1 MKFIPEGPPRYAHQ
15 ARALRKMIETRGV
28 TALLYEPGTGKT
40 APTLDY
46 SSLLALKAPEGEAR
60 VLVIAPLAAL
70 DTWVLQAETYVHH
83 GVDVWAEVV
92 GGKIKQ
98 RAEALAAR
106 GGAPFERGLPRHH
119 GYRRSPA
126 LWTRHNGEQG
136 KGPALPLLD
145 GSRPVRPRLVLCA
158 LGLSSFSSRK
168 AVGSKTMA
176 DVVIDAVKRYR
187 PDLVVVDESHL
198 IKGRSTNVSRAV
210 ARITPIAPRR
220 IILTGTVMPHSP
232 LDVFAQWRFLQPH
245 AFGSS
250 SKPATFG
257 AFQHRYAVMGGFMG
271 REAVSFHRLDEM
283 QEIMAQNA
291 VVATK
296 ADSLDLPPTTDT
308 LVPVHLSRPEAAA
321 YAEMKREL
329 AAQLQSGE
337 LVAVP
342 NRLAQM
348 MRLRQITS
356 GYLPSE
362 GGEILQ
368 VGDSKAQTIK
378 SIVNDTLAG
387 EKRVVIFAHFR
398 PEIAK
403 LEEALSQRG
412 TEVVTISGD
421 TPTQQRQAIRK
432 RFGSDD
438 PARIILIAQT
448 RTMSLAVNELVTA
461 SHAIFASL
469 PLTRDDHEQARAR
482 LDRNGQTRPVTFWYA
497 AAPGSVDEAIM
508 KAHRERTSLE
518 RAVMAHIAGSEEILD
533 QWQAQSA
540 SAQQEET
547 Q

>member
-1 MKFIPEGPPRYAHQ
+1 MKFIPEGPPRFKHQ
-15 ARALRKMIETRGV
+15 TRALVKMIETRGV
-28 TALLYEPGTGKT
+28 AALLYSPGTGKT

-46 SSLLALKAPEGEAR
+46 CSLLALKALEPEREAR

-70 DTWVLQAETYVHH
+70 DTWVLQAETYVHR

-92 GGKIKQ
+92 DGSIKQ

-106 GGAPFERGLPRHH
+106 GGSPFKKDLPRSW
-119 GYRRSPA
+119 GYKRSPA
-126 LWTRHNGEQG
+126 LWTRQDGAQG
-136 KGPALPLLD
+136 PGPHLSVLERTTHPRPTLILSAL
-145 GSRPVRPRLVLCA
+145 A
-158 LGLSSFSSRK
+158 LSSFSSRQ

-187 PDLVVVDESHL
+187 PDLVVIDESHL
-198 IKGRSTNVSRAV
+198 IKSPSSNVSRALSRV
-210 ARITPIAPRR
+210 TPITPRR

-232 LDVFAQWRFLQPH
+232 LDVFAQWRFLAPL
-245 AFGSS
+245 AFGSPGR
-250 SKPATFG
+250 PATFG
-257 AFQHRYAVMGGFMG
+257 GFKNRYAVMGGFMG

-283 QEIMAQNA
+283 QSVMAKNA

-296 ADSLDLPPTTDT
+296 EDSLDLPPTLDT
-308 LVPVHLSRPEAAA
+308 IVPVHLSSAEAEA
-321 YAEMKREL
+321 YVSMKSEL
-329 AAQLQSGE
+329 AAQLESGD
-337 LVAVP
+337 LITVP

-356 GYLPSE
+356 GYLP
-362 GGEILQ
+362 GEDGEVQQ
-368 VGDSKAQTIK
+368 VGESKAKAIR
-378 SIVNDTLAG
+378 SVVNDSLAG

-403 LEEALSQRG
+403 LAEILSEKG
-412 TEVVTISGD
+412 TEVVTITGD
-421 TPTQQRQAIRK
+421 TKPAVRQQIRA

-438 PARIILIAQT
+438 PARIVLVAQT

-497 AAPGSVDEAIM
+497 AAPGSVDEVIM

-518 RAVMAHIAGSEEILD
+518 RAVMAHIAGSTEKLD
-533 QWQAQSA
+533 AWQASSA
-540 SAQQEET
+540 TVQED

>member
-1 MKFIPEGPPRYAHQ
+1 MKFIPEGPPRFKHQ
-15 ARALRKMIETRGV
+15 TRALRKMIETRGIA
-28 TALLYEPGTGKT
+28 ALLYEPGTGKT
-40 APTLDY
+40 CPTLDY
-46 SSLLALKAPEGEAR
+46 CSLLALKAPEREAR

-70 DTWVLQAETYVHH
+70 DTWVLQAETYAHH
-83 GVDVWAEVV
+83 AVDVWAEVV
-92 GGKIKQ
+92 GGSIRQ
-98 RAEALAAR
+98 RAESLAAR
-106 GGAPFERGLPRHH
+106 GGSPFKRGLPRSH
-119 GYRRSPA
+119 GHKRSPA
-126 LWTRHNGEQG
+126 LWTRQQG
-136 KGPALPLLD
+136 KGVHGAQTDLLD
-145 GSRPVRPRLVLCA
+145 RPQPAQPRLVLCA
-158 LGLSSFSSRK
+158 LGLSSFSSRA

-176 DVVIDAVKRYR
+176 DVMVDAVRRFR
-187 PDLVVVDESHL
+187 PDLVVIDESHL
-198 IKGRSTNVSRAV
+198 IKSPSSNASRAV

-245 AFGSS
+245 AFGSH

-257 AFQHRYAVMGGFMG
+257 GFKNRYAVMGGFMG

-283 QEIMAQNA
+283 QDIMARNA

-296 ADSLDLPPTTDT
+296 ADSLDLPPTMDT
-308 LVPVHLSRPEAAA
+308 VVPVHLSPRESTA
-321 YAEMKREL
+321 YAEMKSDL
-329 AAQLQSGE
+329 AAQLESGD
-337 LVAVP
+337 LVTVP

-362 GGEILQ
+362 DGEVRQ
-368 VGDSKAQTIK
+368 VGDSKAKAIR
-378 SIVNDTLAG
+378 SVVNESLAG

-403 LEEALSQRG
+403 LAEVLTEKG
-412 TEVVTISGD
+412 TEVVTITGD
-421 TPTQQRQAIRK
+421 TPSPQRQTIRA

-438 PARIILIAQT
+438 PARIVLIAQT

-497 AAPGSVDEAIM
+497 AAPGSVDEVIM
-508 KAHRERTSLE
+508 KAHRERTNLE
-518 RAVMAHIAGSEEILD
+518 KAVMAHIAGSEVSLD
-533 QWQAQSA
+533 EWQSSTA
-540 SAQQEET
+540 SAQENQ
-547 Q
+547 